1 MKLYNISFNMTD
13 TSNIMYPAIPDS
25 AGTGEN
31 KTIKRVCLAD
41 SVEHC
46 MQAIASGNRDM
57 CKGSK
62 FIVRETD
69 IPLTS
74 KYLLNPRFLKQM
86 NYVPDA
92 LENNEYW
99 SLESV
104 KVKVY
109 LCELQSFDSDF
120 TVSWSCVTRE
130 QILSIISKYVKT
142 KRFNRYKTSKGIYNA
157 FCKFINEKTQ
167 FATEKMKTYYYDMY
181 DAVWE
186 DILELPWAQKTEL
199 TNIKYKVIK
208 EVK

>member
-1 MKLYNISFNMTD
+1 MKFYNITFKIDD
-13 TSNIMYPAIPDS
+13 TRNILVPNIPES
-25 AGTGEN
+25 AGTNEN

-41 SVEHC
+41 TVEHC
-46 MQAIASGNRDM
+46 MQAVGSGNRDM

-62 FIVRETD
+62 FLVRETD

-181 DAVWE
+181 DDVWE
-186 DILELPWAQKTEL
+186 DIVELPWAQKTEL
-199 TNIKYKVIK
+199 TNIKYKIIK
-208 EVK
+208 EVN